1 MRAAFVCD
9 GAAQRRVH
17 RWCLPSIPTAI
28 TTTREEVAFFLHRV
42 FDFFLFHVN
51 TNKYHQLH
59 HLLLTILLFVDYCG
73 QLSNVMYLELAAL
86 LLELHSAP
94 LKLSLFD

>member
-1 MRAAFVCD
+1 MVFTLHSHSHNNN
-9 GAAQRRVH
+9 QRGS
-17 RWCLPSIPTAI
+17 CF
-28 TTTREEVAFFLHRV
+28 FFLHRV

-73 QLSNVMYLELAAL
+73 QLSNVMYLKLAAL